1 MNYLKDIVKSL
12 DNEYAGLADSGVVGD
27 TTKFIDTGSYSFNAL
42 LSGSLYGGLPNNKV
56 TALAGESSTGKT
68 FFALGVCKNFLDT
81 HPEAG
86 ILYFETEGALTKDM
100 LVERGID
107 TKRFVLIP
115 VTTIQ
120 EFRTSAMKILENHEN
135 VPKAN
140 RKPIMF
146 VLDSLGMLSTE
157 KEVSDISE
165 GKDTRDMTRAQLI
178 RGAFRVLSLKLSKL
192 DVPMIVTNHTYDVI
206 GSYVPTK
213 DMGGG
218 GGLKYAAST
227 IVFLS
232 KSKDK
237 DGTEVVGNI
246 IKCNLQKSR
255 FTKENSRCETKLS
268 FKTGLDRYHGLTDL
282 AVEAGIWESSG
293 GRITVD
299 GKKVFGKNIA
309 QNPENFFT
317 DDVMKKL
324 DEYVGTKYKYGSNVD
339 VVENEVEES
348 LETEE

>member
-1 MNYLKDIVKSL
+1 MNYLNDMVKSI
-12 DNEYAGLADSGVVGD
+12 DNEYAGIADSGIVGD
-27 TTKFIDTGSYSFNAL
+27 TTQFIDTGSYSFNAL
-42 LSGSLYGGLPNNKV
+42 LSGSMYGGLPNNKV

-86 ILYFETEGALTKDM
+86 ILYFESEGALTRDQ

-107 TKRFVLIP
+107 VRRFVLIP

-120 EFRTSAMKILENHEN
+120 EFRTSAMKILDNHQN
-135 VPKAN
+135 VPVDK

-157 KEVSDISE
+157 KEVADITE
-165 GKDTRDMTRAQLI
+165 GKDTRDMTRAQLV

-192 DVPMIVTNHTYDVI
+192 NVPMIVTNHTYDVI

-237 DGTEVVGNI
+237 DGTEVIGNI

-255 FTKENSRCETKLS
+255 FTKENSRCESKLS

-282 AVEAGIWESSG
+282 AIEAGIWESSG

-309 QNPENFFT
+309 QNPTEFFT

-324 DEYVGTKYKYGSNVD
+324 DEYCGKKYKYGSGD
-339 VVENEVEES
+339 VVQEEMEES